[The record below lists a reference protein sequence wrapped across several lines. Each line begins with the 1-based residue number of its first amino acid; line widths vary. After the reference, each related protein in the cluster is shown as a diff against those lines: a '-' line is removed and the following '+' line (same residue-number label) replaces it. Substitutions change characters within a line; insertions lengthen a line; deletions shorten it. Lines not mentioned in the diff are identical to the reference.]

1 MTKIS
6 NFKRSFGFKIFVV
19 FFGVLILGFLG
30 WQISLVFKGT
40 KTLSPVLFNLWGF
53 EVRFYGLILG
63 ISALLGLILV
73 LRLNRVL
80 KVISDSELSDL
91 ALISVLVGVLG
102 ARLGFVV
109 QNFSYY
115 FAHPTEIFAFRQGGL
130 SIHGGLLLGAIILWF
145 YARRKKLHF
154 FKLADLLMPG
164 VVLAMALGR
173 FGNFFNQEL
182 YGYPTNLFWKMYVA
196 VENRL
201 EGFENFEFFHPVFLY
216 TMLGE
221 LLILFLVLL
230 FLKRLKTGQIFLYSL
245 LGISLGRFLIEFVR
259 IGDKILFQTFTL
271 AQIVTAVLILGAIIS
286 LVVLKDKRERMKDT
300 RG

>member
-1 MTKIS
+1 MA
-6 NFKRSFGFKIFVV
+6 NFKKPFWLKVV
-19 FFGVLILGFLG
+19 LALLGLLILGFLT
-30 WQISLVFKGT
+30 WQMFLVFHGN
-40 KTLSPVLFNLWGF
+40 KTLSPILFNLWGF

-63 ISALLGLILV
+63 VSALLGLILV
-73 LRLNRVL
+73 LRLNRAL

-91 ALISVLVGVLG
+91 ALMLILVGVLG

-130 SIHGGLLLGAIILWF
+130 SIHGGLFLGAIILWF

-245 LGISLGRFLIEFVR
+245 LGISAVRFLIEFIR
-259 IGDKILFQTFTL
+259 IGDKILFNTFTL
-271 AQIVTAVLILGAIIS
+271 AQIITAILAIAAIASLIILRKKQQGVS
-286 LVVLKDKRERMKDT
+286 YK
-300 RG
+300 